1 MPSLAWTKPKDELIP
16 TAQAITKGVLDDSE
30 PLPTCEQ
37 FVQCT
42 TSDIAFALHEAAKA
56 YLRKAEA
63 LLTTNPEPIEEED
76 ASSSSGIISPALA
89 WWKHVAAEDVVRM
102 GSKGDRD
109 AMIGSLIMCLDSIK
123 DLEYEML

>member
-1 MPSLAWTKPKDELIP
+1 MPSLAWTKPKGELIP
-16 TAQAITKGVLDDSE
+16 AAQAITKSVIDDNE
-30 PLPTCEQ
+30 PLPTSEQ
-37 FVQCT
+37 LVQCKT
-42 TSDIAFALHEAAKA
+42 ADIAYALNEAAKA

-63 LLTTNPEPIEEED
+63 ILTANLEPLDEED

-102 GSKGDRD
+102 GSDGDRD